1 MVRRRRIWDVPTA
14 RRGRPPRPV
23 AAAAV
28 RATATT
34 LRLGAG
40 AMRGTRA
47 RAAAVKARGD
57 ASEDDDAVT
66 TDAHSRSRDD
76 DEDEEG
82 EGEGEES
89 SSESFDDDEF
99 VRDEDEVDDEDESR
113 DEHED
118 DSEEDEEDE
127 ALARPVSNAMLG
139 MSRAF
144 QSLIGDD
151 KGEDETTA
159 MLPKS
164 RKQRADEL
172 EAKAEEKERRANK
185 RAKIEVKHRGHVKPQ
200 PRGRDVA
207 SDMLERRLHNT
218 ATKGVV
224 RLFKAV
230 GKAQQD
236 AEKAKTMR
244 RKDSL
249 ISKAKFLEELR
260 GDKKSKGD
268 DDEKTTS
275 KASFLHDD
283 FMLDAGSKM
292 KDWDREQSAAAKDL
306 EYDEEED
313 DVF

>member
-1 MVRRRRIWDVPTA
+1 MRT
-14 RRGRPPRPV
+14 RRGARARLGFRTHV
-23 AAAAV
+23 AFFFARASTAAAAPRTPRRDV
-28 RATATT
+28 
-34 LRLGAG
+34 GAL

-47 RAAAVKARGD
+47 RAAAAKERED
-57 ASEDDDAVT
+57 ASEDDD
-66 TDAHSRSRDD
+66 DATSESRSRSRDD
-76 DEDEEG
+76 DEDE
-82 EGEGEES
+82 EES

-99 VRDEDEVDDEDESR
+99 VQDEDETEDEDESR
-113 DEHED
+113 DEDED
-118 DSEEDEEDE
+118 DSEEEEDE

-144 QSLIGDD
+144 QSLVGDD
-151 KGEDETTA
+151 EDEDETTT

-172 EAKAEEKERRANK
+172 EAKAEEKERRAIK
-185 RAKIEVKHRGHVKPQ
+185 RAKLEVKQRGHVKPQ
-200 PRGRDVA
+200 PRGRDVE

-244 RKDSL
+244 RKDAL

-260 GDKKSKGD
+260 GEKKSKD
-268 DDEKTTS
+268 DADEKTTS
-275 KASFLHDD
+275 KASFLHSD
-283 FMLDAGSKM
+283 FMLDAGKKM
-292 KDWDREQSAAAKDL
+292 KDWDREQSAAPKDL
-306 EYDEEED
+306 EYDEDED

>member
-1 MVRRRRIWDVPTA
+1 
-14 RRGRPPRPV
+14 
-23 AAAAV
+23 
-28 RATATT
+28 
-34 LRLGAG
+34 
-40 AMRGTRA
+40 MRGTRA
-47 RAAAVKARGD
+47 RAAAMKERED
-57 ASEDDDAVT
+57 ASDDDDDAT
-66 TDAHSRSRDD
+66 SESRSRDD
-76 DEDEEG
+76 DDEE
-82 EGEGEES
+82 EEES

-99 VRDEDEVDDEDESR
+99 VQDEDEDEAEDEDESQGE
-113 DEHED
+113 DDD
-118 DSEEDEEDE
+118 DSEEEEDE

-144 QSLIGDD
+144 QSLVGDD
-151 KGEDETTA
+151 EDEDETTA

-172 EAKAEEKERRANK
+172 EAKAEEKERRAIK
-185 RAKIEVKHRGHVKPQ
+185 RAKLEVKQRGHVKPQ
-200 PRGRDVA
+200 PRGRDVE

-244 RKDSL
+244 RKDAL

-260 GDKKSKGD
+260 GEKKSKHD
-268 DDEKTTS
+268 ADEKSTS
-275 KASFLHDD
+275 KASFLHND
-283 FMLDAGSKM
+283 FMLDAGKKM
-292 KDWDREQSAAAKDL
+292 KDWDREQSAAPKDL
-306 EYDEEED
+306 EYDEDED

>member
-1 MVRRRRIWDVPTA
+1 
-14 RRGRPPRPV
+14 
-23 AAAAV
+23 
-28 RATATT
+28 
-34 LRLGAG
+34 
-40 AMRGTRA
+40 MRGTRA
-47 RAAAVKARGD
+47 RAAAAKERED
-57 ASEDDDAVT
+57 ASEDDD
-66 TDAHSRSRDD
+66 DATSESRSRSRDD
-76 DEDEEG
+76 DEDE
-82 EGEGEES
+82 EES

-99 VRDEDEVDDEDESR
+99 VQDEDETEDEDESR
-113 DEHED
+113 DEDED
-118 DSEEDEEDE
+118 DSEEEEDE

-144 QSLIGDD
+144 QSLVGDD
-151 KGEDETTA
+151 EDEDETTT

-172 EAKAEEKERRANK
+172 EAKAEEKERRAIK
-185 RAKIEVKHRGHVKPQ
+185 RAKLEVKQRGHVKPQ
-200 PRGRDVA
+200 PRGRDVE

-244 RKDSL
+244 RKDAL

-260 GDKKSKGD
+260 GEKKSKD
-268 DDEKTTS
+268 DADEKTTS
-275 KASFLHDD
+275 KASFLHSD
-283 FMLDAGSKM
+283 FMLDAGKKM
-292 KDWDREQSAAAKDL
+292 KDWDREQSAAPKDL
-306 EYDEEED
+306 EYDEDED